1 MVSYTRALT
10 HTRHY
15 IYEPSPASAATSYN
29 RQYNLS
35 YTGTGYGTMLTE
47 DDVILTP
54 DGEPVPTIYMPSLGT
69 QSGAVSPLV
78 ETASGEHTVTTRRG
92 PGTPSTSVAA
102 SDSILQP
109 GYVARM
115 FVILERDPATGRCV
129 LMPHIVSSA
138 TWWSGVWDTQSQ
150 QLAFRWQ
157 EVPGKPYA
165 GAPDTAPLP
174 ADDLDRWGIVPVES
188 YLFRPVGVTPLSC
201 RLEYTYSYSASG
213 TYSSSNPEFPS
224 SDYTVTLDDQ
234 VEDQYI
240 IEWRIIP
247 ADQSVS
253 SSLSASQ
260 SQL

>member
-10 HTRHY
+10 HTRHH
-15 IYEPSPASAATSYN
+15 IYEVSPASAANSYD
-29 RQYNLS
+29 RQYSLS

-47 DDVILTP
+47 GEVILTP

-69 QSGAVSPLV
+69 QSGAVSPLA
-78 ETASGEHTVTTRRG
+78 ETASGRHTVTTWRG
-92 PGTPSTSVAA
+92 TAPPNTSVAA

-109 GYVARM
+109 GHVGRM
-115 FVILERDPATGRCV
+115 FVILERDPATGRCL
-129 LMPHIVSSA
+129 LMPLIGSSA
-138 TWWSGVWDTQSQ
+138 TWWAGVRDTQSQ
-150 QLAFRWQ
+150 QLALRWQ
-157 EVPGKPYA
+157 EVPGQSYA
-165 GAPDTAPLP
+165 GAPDTGPLP
-174 ADDLDRWGIVPVES
+174 AEDLERWGIVPVES

-213 TYSSSNPEFPS
+213 TYENSDSEFPS
-224 SDYTVTLDDQ
+224 RDYTVTLDDQ
-234 VEDQYI
+234 IKDQYI

-253 SSLSASQ
+253 SSLSSSQ